1 MADSLFNPSEL
12 YEMLKQQGLLPRL
25 IDANPY
31 GQRGAGLFSESKNVV
46 VARDPSKAGFPS
58 IQENRTDTLAH
69 ELTHAAQFN
78 LLYPALKTIQSKE
91 IAKEKLTAQEI
102 QFAEAMGKLMRENPS
117 LKAMVEKLYTNTG
130 NKEED
135 RYRTMLPELQ
145 AWGVG
150 YMSRPTNPMNREK
163 PNINPHLNPS
173 MATEFSI
180 LSNLYSKLPENTKSV
195 SSRLRQEDISGSR
208 KNDREGF
215 VQDSRDIFS
224 DPFKYTIK

>member
-1 MADSLFNPSEL
+1 MAGLFNPTEI
-12 YEMLKQQGLLPRL
+12 YNMLRQQGLLPRL

-78 LLYPALKTIQSKE
+78 LLYPALKTINSKVT
-91 IAKEKLTAQEI
+91 AKEKLTTQEV
-102 QFAEAMGKLMRENPS
+102 QFSEAMDKLMSENPS
-117 LKAMVEKLYTNTG
+117 LKAMLGKMYTSEG
-130 NKEED
+130 IRADDK
-135 RYRTMLPELQ
+135 YRTSLPELQ

-150 YMSRPTNPMNREK
+150 YMSRPTNSMNKEK
-163 PNINPHLNPS
+163 DNINPHLNPS

-180 LSNLYSKLPENTKSV
+180 LSDLYSRLPDNVKAV
-195 SSRLRQEDISGSR
+195 SSRLKQDEIKSNR
-208 KNDREGF
+208 KSDREGM
-215 VQDSRDIFS
+215 VRDSVDIFD
-224 DPFKYTIK
+224 DPFKSTIR